1 MCLNAGGTHVAIQD
15 WHWGKLIIL
24 WAWGGT
30 LSALLLTFFV
40 LEPVNDAP
48 ARSAVSLLIMIVLLL
63 ALSAI
68 TWRWLGGKEPRT

>member
-1 MCLNAGGTHVAIQD
+1 MAIQH

-40 LEPVNDAP
+40 VEPVQDAP
-48 ARSAVSLLIMIVLLL
+48 TRSAVSLVIMVVLLL
-63 ALSAI
+63 VLSAI
-68 TWRWLGGKEPRT
+68 TWRWLGGKEQRK

>member
-1 MCLNAGGTHVAIQD
+1 MAIQH

-40 LEPVNDAP
+40 LEPVQDAP
-48 ARSAVSLLIMIVLLL
+48 TRSAVSLVLMVVVLMG
-63 ALSAI
+63 LSAV
-68 TWRWLGGKEPRT
+68 TWRWLGGKEQRH